1 MEERIP
7 RETSHV
13 DSILLAG
20 SGGWENVAEAAS
32 HTAVLLQV
40 FIGLHLPNGLTT
52 PLDPVCIASK
62 LYHYTHWQLPVITIK
77 TCTCT
82 RTQSRDLSMEYSTWQ
97 DLSIVKG
104 VTFSELCRLR
114 A

>member
-1 MEERIP
+1 M
-7 RETSHV
+7 
-13 DSILLAG
+13 
-20 SGGWENVAEAAS
+20 AEAAS

-40 FIGLHLPNGLTT
+40 FTGLRLPNGLTT

-62 LYHYTHWQLPVITIK
+62 LYLYTHWQLPVVTIK

-82 RTQSRDLSMEYSTWQ
+82 RTQPRDLFMKCSTWQ

-104 VTFSELCRLR
+104 VTCSEFAGCWHNPLTY
-114 A
+114 